1 MTPEAW
7 TEYGKEIGL
16 SPEQITNLKEMLADQ
31 DLWKQSAELTRF
43 FAVIDA
49 LGLSEYIR
57 FDASIMRGLLY
68 YTGTVFEAW
77 EVGGDIK
84 RSILGGGRYDNL
96 TRDVGGDPIPGVGF
110 AMGDVVITLILEKYG
125 LLPKDLNTNPAPVF
139 VTVFDQERLLASFK
153 LASELRRAGLNV
165 VCYPEATKLQKQFK
179 YADRIGA
186 QATLVLGPD
195 EMEKGQVAVKNL
207 INGEQVSV
215 ARDDLID
222 TLKGILNSK

>member
-1 MTPEAW
+1 
-7 TEYGKEIGL
+7 
-16 SPEQITNLKEMLADQ
+16 
-31 DLWKQSAELTRF
+31 
-43 FAVIDA
+43 
-49 LGLSEYIR
+49 
-57 FDASIMRGLLY
+57 
-68 YTGTVFEAW
+68 
-77 EVGGDIK
+77 
-84 RSILGGGRYDNL
+84 
-96 TRDVGGDPIPGVGF
+96 
-110 AMGDVVITLILEKYG
+110 LEKYG

-186 QATLVLGPD
+186 KATLVLGPD
-195 EMEKGQVAVKNL
+195 EMERGQIAVKNL